1 MSKTPFRILKL
12 KSGEDIVAQLVQ
24 NKKETITVDRPMVI
38 KVMHYVEPMSGM
50 KKESLVLYDWLRACI
65 PNKATIEKSHILS
78 IFDADPEIL
87 KVYEIQK
94 KLDDESKKGFSI
106 DTKPPNT
113 IMKMPKNMGGID
125 NLLKAVQD
133 QLSNKEDMINKI
145 ESDME
150 SFIDEVM
157 DDLEE
162 GDADIE
168 IVKDEDRGS
177 GESYTDWSPNP
188 EDYLT

>member
-24 NKKETITVDRPMVI
+24 NKKDTITVDRPMVI

-87 KVYEIQK
+87 KVYEVQK
-94 KLDDESKKGFSI
+94 KLDDESKKGFTI
-106 DTKPPNT
+106 DTKPPNM

-133 QLSNKEDMINKI
+133 QLSNKDDMLNKI
-145 ESDME
+145 ENDME
-150 SFIDEVM
+150 AFIDEVM

-162 GDADIE
+162 GDTDIE

>member
-1 MSKTPFRILKL
+1 MNKIPFRILKL

-50 KKESLVLYDWLRACI
+50 KKESIVLYDWLRACI

-94 KLDDESKKGFSI
+94 KI
-106 DTKPPNT
+106 
-113 IMKMPKNMGGID
+113 
-125 NLLKAVQD
+125 
-133 QLSNKEDMINKI
+133 
-145 ESDME
+145 
-150 SFIDEVM
+150 
-157 DDLEE
+157 
-162 GDADIE
+162 
-168 IVKDEDRGS
+168 R
-177 GESYTDWSPNP
+177 
-188 EDYLT
+188 